1 MKLDTYLD
9 LCTQVYDLS
18 KPAPNKNE
26 YDFYKAYALEAK
38 DKILEP
44 MCGSG
49 RFFLPLLAEGFF
61 VDGFDASTH
70 MLAKL
75 KEKAKAQN
83 LLPNIWQGF
92 IEELN
97 TIKEYNLIFIPA
109 GSFCLIT
116 DLQAV
121 KKSLEIFYNHLSNGG
136 ILLLALDTMAAVPE
150 LNKWRKSDWKR
161 PDGKIICLNQFAT
174 LDNDVCKV
182 MCKYELI
189 DESQVI
195 NTETEEINVRI
206 YNNSDT
212 LTEMLGDVGFRDIKF
227 IKAFDRT
234 QLGDFND
241 EAVIVEC
248 RK

>member
-1 MKLDTYLD
+1 MKLDNYLS
-9 LCTQVYDLS
+9 LCTEVYDLS
-18 KPAPNKNE
+18 KPEPNKNE

-49 RFFLPLLAEGFF
+49 RFLLPLLAEGFF
-61 VDGFDASTH
+61 VDGFDASPH

-83 LLPNIWQGF
+83 LVPNVWQGF

-121 KKSLEIFYNHLSNGG
+121 KKSLKIFYESLNKDG
-136 ILLLALDTMAAVPE
+136 ILLFALDTSAAVPE

-189 DESQVI
+189 DGAQII

-206 YNNSDT
+206 YDNSDT
-212 LTEMLGDVGFRDIKF
+212 ILQMLRDVGFRDIRS

-234 QLGDFND
+234 QLADFND
-241 EAVIVEC
+241 ESVIVEC